1 MRAHPIMADEMTLP
15 AGCEILLLE
24 DDLVLRRRVGA
35 HLRAAGAEVTE
46 VGRISEARRLLRD
59 MHFEFAAID
68 LHLPDGEA
76 LELLK
81 EGAFSENTAVVVM
94 TAFGGVKK
102 AVEAI
107 KLGAGDYLAKPF
119 EPDELPLAFLRC
131 RSTRSA
137 ARRDEQRSG
146 GSGGAVDELF
156 FGQSMAPVR
165 AQLETILAAERRLE
179 RSIPPV
185 LIEGETGTGKS
196 ALARWLH
203 RQGPRANRPLVA
215 INCAALP
222 DTLAESELF
231 GHERGAFTDAK
242 RARIGL
248 FEAAEGGTLFL
259 DEIASLSPAT
269 QAKVLTV
276 VEEGTIRRLG
286 STKEISIDV
295 RIVAASNQPLET
307 LVQAGKFRDDLYHRL
322 HLLHLT
328 LRPLRERGSD
338 VAALARHLLQ
348 RISARHHLPNLS
360 ISSAGEARLLAQ
372 TWRGNVRELA
382 HELERAVIFDTGPVL
397 NFAHLGDPPS
407 VPGAP
412 WRNPA
417 WRLPESGFSLD
428 SVVAELVG
436 EALRETNHNVSA
448 AARRLNVTR
457 EFLRYRLTGGRSSQD
472 DAASVPSE
480 PPLT

>member
-1 MRAHPIMADEMTLP
+1 MRNSSMADDVTLP

-24 DDLVLRRRVGA
+24 DDATLRKRLGA

-46 VGRISEARRLLRD
+46 VGRIEEARRVLRE
-59 MHFEFAAID
+59 MRFEFAVID
-68 LHLPDGEA
+68 LHLPDGEG
-76 LELLK
+76 LDLLR
-81 EGAFSENTAVVVM
+81 EGAFSENTDVVVM

-119 EPDELPLAFLRC
+119 EPEEIPLALLRC
-131 RSTRSA
+131 RSNRGA
-137 ARRDEQRSG
+137 VRRDEQRAGITSVE
-146 GSGGAVDELF
+146 ANTIF
-156 FGQSMAPVR
+156 FGESLKAIR
-165 AQLETILAAERRLE
+165 AQLDTILAAERRLE
-179 RSIPPV
+179 RGLPPV

-203 RQGPRANRPLVA
+203 RQGPRASRPLVS

-248 FEAAEGGTLFL
+248 FEAADGGTLFL
-259 DEIASLSPAT
+259 DEIGALSAAT
-269 QAKVLTV
+269 QAKVLIA
-276 VEEGTIRRLG
+276 VEEGVIRRLG
-286 STKEISIDV
+286 GTKELSIDV
-295 RIVAASNQPLET
+295 RLIAASNQPLET
-307 LVQAGKFRDDLYHRL
+307 LVEAGKFREDLYHRL

-328 LRPLRERGSD
+328 LIPLRERGTD
-338 VAALARHLLQ
+338 VLALARHLLERIGTRHRLPDL
-348 RISARHHLPNLS
+348 RISP
-360 ISSAGEARLLAQ
+360 AGEGRLLAQ
-372 TWRGNVRELA
+372 PWRGNVRELA
-382 HELERAVIFDTGPVL
+382 HELERAVIFSAGPVL
-397 NFAHLGDPPS
+397 DFAHLGEPPTTT
-407 VPGAP
+407 GAP

-417 WRLPESGFSLD
+417 WRLPEAGFSLD
-428 SVVAELVG
+428 GVISDLIA

-457 EFLRYRLTGGRSSQD
+457 EFLRYRLAGNRGPQECGP
-472 DAASVPSE
+472 VPGPEKS
-480 PPLT
+480 